1 MASEIANAKDGL
13 LTRLATISAIRSTFD
28 YPPDGLNEFPSAVV
42 QFQGRDVGQQGMGE
56 SGTFIGEFV
65 MTLLISSAATKQAF
79 DELDAFMEPDGTN
92 SVEAAINS
100 DNTWNSSVD
109 DGRLTGISSIGF
121 REVGGGR
128 YVAADFNFTCMK
140 TV

>member
-13 LTRLATISAIRSTFD
+13 LARLATISAIKATFD
-28 YPPDGLNEFPSAVV
+28 YPPDGLNEFPAAVV
-42 QFQGRDVGQQGMGE
+42 RFDGRDAGMQNMGASTFVG
-56 SGTFIGEFV
+56 SFI

-79 DELDAFMEPDGTN
+79 DELDTYMEPAGTN
-92 SVEAAINS
+92 SIEAAVVADRSWGGNVDEGHLESI
-100 DNTWNSSVD
+100 SSV
-109 DGRLTGISSIGF
+109 GF

-128 YVAADFNFTCMK
+128 YVAADFTFSCLK